1 VTSSLDAATMRPFS
15 LVAATSR
22 RKMSVFKKKNKNGT
36 TSYGYDFR
44 DRATNARYRKI
55 VSLARTKWDAE
66 QAEVKAKQ
74 ELFEKRYGVEE
85 KGTDLLSDFLDQ
97 VYLPW
102 SKTNKKSWRDDSYML
117 PMLKTYFEGKA
128 LREISAQMV
137 EKFKMDRLNTQTKN
151 ETDRRPATVNRELS
165 LLASAFTL
173 AVKFDKAESNP
184 CHKVDL
190 FSLDNLRDRYL
201 LPEEEPRLMAV
212 LIGPRAHMKP
222 AVIVALGTG
231 MRMREQLRM
240 KRHQVDFLRNIVTAR
255 NTKNGRPRD
264 IPMNDD
270 VRDALAKLCKNKRPD
285 DYVFINPKTKSC
297 LQETKTAFHT
307 ACRLAGIEGLIWK
320 DLRATFGTRLAEA
333 GCDAFTIAQLLG
345 HSDVRVTMRYV
356 RMVEGS
362 KRVAVEAMKLTF
374 GKVGHVLATWPKQ
387 SQLPVAVNG

>member
-1 VTSSLDAATMRPFS
+1 
-15 LVAATSR
+15 
-22 RKMSVFKKKNKNGT
+22 MSVFKKKNKNGT

-66 QAEVKAKQ
+66 QAELKAKQ
-74 ELFEKRYGVEE
+74 ELFEKRYAVEE
-85 KGTDLLSDFLDQ
+85 KGTDLFSDFLDQ

-117 PMLKTYFEGKA
+117 PMLKSYFEGKA

-165 LLASAFTL
+165 LLGSAFTL

-212 LIGPRAHMKP
+212 LIGPRAHLRP

-264 IPMNDD
+264 IPMNDE
-270 VRDALAKLCKNKRPD
+270 VRDALAELCKNKRPD
-285 DYVFINPKTKSC
+285 DYVFVNPKTKSC

-362 KRVAVEAMKLTF
+362 KRVAVEAMKLTS

-387 SQLPVAVNG
+387 PQLPVAVNS